1 MSAFT
6 FFRRSVTAALSE
18 LHPDNTSMGSSNAS
32 THKPKVIKPRSHLTI
47 SESESDGS
55 GTSDGED
62 NEDGASALER
72 FLAAWGLEEHVH
84 M

>member
-1 MSAFT
+1 M
-6 FFRRSVTAALSE
+6 TAALSE
-18 LHPDNTSMGSSNAS
+18 LHPDNSSMGISNA
-32 THKPKVIKPRSHLTI
+32 TTQKAKVIKPRSHLVI

-62 NEDGASALER
+62 NEDGATALER
-72 FLAAWGLEEHVH
+72 FLAAWGLEEHLH